1 LQEAA
6 VTDIKQLKLKV
17 TLNLDEKWAQN
28 YSSEELLDYLKARL
42 NYSLGFRGQVKKMT
56 TPRQKQPS

>member
-1 LQEAA
+1 M
-6 VTDIKQLKLKV
+6 TDIKQLKLKI
-17 TLNLDEKWAQN
+17 TLDLDEKWAEN
-28 YSSEELLDYLKARL
+28 FSSEELLEYLKARV